1 MIYWPLSSTATKEV
15 QGPDT
20 TWRRIQGPLPWSCWR
35 CMDAICTLCPVSQKQ
50 VITEIEGWVSPP
62 SEQPGQSP
70 LPPPSCTHSSPS
82 QGASGGQPRRKH
94 TSASGSRSEA
104 MDWAR
109 GGCGGHFD
117 LFSTSLGGQ
126 TAELVTSAGWPAR
139 YSIAL
144 LSSWMRNPWQ
154 ASTTGQVHGRPVQ
167 DRSLYKESQCTF
179 SSLSYNTR
187 RRPHLQTPRRE
198 TLQTRSEGEQTVV
211 MICRPNSKISTFYWC
226 RSDLCSLFFVFC
238 SFMHRL

>member
-1 MIYWPLSSTATKEV
+1 MIYWPLSSAATKEV

-50 VITEIEGWVSPP
+50 VITEIEGWVPP
-62 SEQPGQSP
+62 PPEQPGQSP
-70 LPPPSCTHSSPS
+70 LTPPSSTHSSPR
-82 QGASGGQPRRKH
+82 QGVSWGWPRKKTH
-94 TSASGSRSEA
+94 FSLWFEV
-104 MDWAR
+104 R
-109 GGCGGHFD
+109 GHGLGKRRMWRPFE
-117 LFSTSLGGQ
+117 LFSSSLGGQ

-167 DRSLYKESQCTF
+167 DRSLYKESPCTLYLLWWF
-179 SSLSYNTR
+179 AGQIVR
-187 RRPHLQTPRRE
+187 
-198 TLQTRSEGEQTVV
+198 
-211 MICRPNSKISTFYWC
+211 FYY
-226 RSDLCSLFFVFC
+226 LL
-238 SFMHRL
+238 M